1 MRSDKGHDVTL
12 AKQIADRISA
22 AARYLANILAGHNR
36 PGDDEGEAREA
47 ESGEQVR
54 LLELEIEE
62 RSDELA
68 LLNSFTTAISN
79 KAFDTSSILDTAQNL
94 LVQQLDIAGGGIFIY
109 DPALDRLAL
118 GNSWGLPESF
128 NQENQTL
135 SVPGSFLEPVVR
147 KKITL
152 SGLDGQEGQ
161 AFQSFGLD
169 QRKPGWRGFLAV
181 PLLAEGDVEGVVCLF
196 NTAPFNR
203 EQVAFFETLGG
214 TIGIALYNA
223 RLFAEIRASREHLRW
238 LARQVFSAQERERL
252 RVSRELHDEAG
263 QALTGLK
270 FYLEMILADLNNQAQ
285 GANDE
290 AGAFELELDS
300 LRQQLRAAIDLC
312 ESTMGQ
318 IRLLAHD
325 LRPVALESMGLNT
338 TLRGYCRD
346 FTRRSQLPVDYTG
359 EEVTELPDAVGIC
372 LYRFLQEA
380 LTNAA
385 KHANASRVKV
395 TLHGDAQ
402 TVSLSVEDDG
412 QGFDARSIFGN
423 IDRGEGI
430 GLAGMRER
438 LEAVGGQLVI
448 QSKAGSGSRLIG
460 WVPR

>member
-1 MRSDKGHDVTL
+1 
-12 AKQIADRISA
+12 
-22 AARYLANILAGHNR
+22 
-36 PGDDEGEAREA
+36 
-47 ESGEQVR
+47 
-54 LLELEIEE
+54 
-62 RSDELA
+62 
-68 LLNSFTTAISN
+68 
-79 KAFDTSSILDTAQNL
+79 
-94 LVQQLDIAGGGIFIY
+94 
-109 DPALDRLAL
+109 
-118 GNSWGLPESF
+118 
-128 NQENQTL
+128 
-135 SVPGSFLEPVVR
+135 
-147 KKITL
+147 
-152 SGLDGQEGQ
+152 
-161 AFQSFGLD
+161 
-169 QRKPGWRGFLAV
+169 
-181 PLLAEGDVEGVVCLF
+181 
-196 NTAPFNR
+196 
-203 EQVAFFETLGG
+203 
-214 TIGIALYNA
+214 
-223 RLFAEIRASREHLRW
+223 
-238 LARQVFSAQERERL
+238 
-252 RVSRELHDEAG
+252 LHDEAG

-285 GANDE
+285 GADDE
-290 AGAFELELDS
+290 ASAVELELDS

-448 QSKAGSGSRLIG
+448 QSKIDSGSRLIA